1 MTVINDYTNYLVPTI
16 KIIAYLMV
24 IFGFI
29 LLVFG
34 LFVPYDDYNG
44 ELGLKIVL
52 GGGIIMITGGLLAI
66 EQKIPSTVTPKE

>member
-29 LLVFG
+29 LLVIG

-44 ELGLKIVL
+44 ELGIKNVL
-52 GGGIIMITGGLLAI
+52 GGGIVMTTGALLAI
-66 EQKIPSTVTPKE
+66 EQKIPDVVTSKS